1 MEKAGQKNV
10 FILIQNRKRVTLY
23 VDLIVAKSQVL
34 QKWEIL
40 SYFLQ
45 SHILSRNRQYF
56 VIKRD
61 PAN

>member
-34 QKWEIL
+34 QK
-40 SYFLQ
+40 
-45 SHILSRNRQYF
+45 
-56 VIKRD
+56 
-61 PAN
+61 